1 MTRSER
7 EQLIERYLRE
17 EMTPAEE
24 EAFFIEAATDR
35 ELRFDLKAS
44 RVVETAFRKDRE
56 GAPSV
61 YSPMREH
68 LAQMLAAGQ
77 AAEQTPTATQ
87 EPAAGTAQPPLRK
100 PVGWIVTAASIGLL
114 SLLSLLLGI
123 TAIDR
128 TKEREGAPVVIEG
141 QKEEMKPGEFASP
154 RLTPPNATES
164 VAGERPETPVPD
176 RREPHNTASA
186 RPKPPV
192 QNSGA
197 DASGVSAAKTDGTN
211 ERAPSGPLNNP
222 GASVDTNDI
231 DRKSQISIDPPK
243 RQ

>member
-56 GAPSV
+56 SAPSV

-77 AAEQTPTATQ
+77 AAEQTTTATQ
-87 EPAAGTAQPPLRK
+87 EPAAGPTPAPRK

-128 TKEREGAPVVIEG
+128 TTEKEGTPVVIEG
-141 QKEEMKPGEFASP
+141 QKEETKPGEFA
-154 RLTPPNATES
+154 PP
-164 VAGERPETPVPD
+164 G
-176 RREPHNTASA
+176 
-186 RPKPPV
+186 
-192 QNSGA
+192 
-197 DASGVSAAKTDGTN
+197 
-211 ERAPSGPLNNP
+211 
-222 GASVDTNDI
+222 
-231 DRKSQISIDPPK
+231 
-243 RQ
+243 